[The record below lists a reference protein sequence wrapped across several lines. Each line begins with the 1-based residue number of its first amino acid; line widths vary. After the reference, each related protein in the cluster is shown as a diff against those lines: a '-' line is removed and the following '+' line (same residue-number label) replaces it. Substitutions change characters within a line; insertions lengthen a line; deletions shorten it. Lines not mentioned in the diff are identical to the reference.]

1 MYFKRLEIHGFKA
14 FADPVV
20 IDFNEGITCI
30 VGPNGSGKS
39 NISDA
44 IRWVLG
50 EQSPKQLRGGKME
63 DVIFNGTATRRPRGM
78 AEVTLVI
85 DNTAHILDIE
95 YSEVAV
101 TRRMY
106 RSGESEYLINGNT
119 VRLRDIRELFMDTGI
134 GVEGYSIIG
143 QGKIADIVSNKPESR
158 REIFEEA
165 AGVVAY
171 KTRKAEAE
179 RKLETTGQ
187 NLERIEDIV
196 EELEG
201 RVTVLED
208 ESAKARR
215 YLELRDEYKDLEVNI
230 TLKNIDNANSRA
242 VKYSG
247 DIEDLEGRIIE
258 SQAKRTA
265 VDNELPEVEQ
275 KYTDLDEASTAA
287 RTELPDLASAISAAK
302 QKSAFNAERL
312 ENIAADKKRT
322 EDEIASLAEGIKTAE
337 AEKTAKE
344 EEKAGLSSGIEEA
357 ENEKKRRQEEYDKLT
372 SASEGTNKFV
382 DEGNDRLVELHS
394 EAASKKS
401 EAKSIDTYRVTLE
414 DRRKILTEEN
424 AALGR
429 EIKAYGDRLK
439 AAEKKSVTIAS
450 EQEERAEIRASKTK
464 ELIAKGNEIQV
475 YRNKIDATRIDAGAK
490 EARLKTIKEMEENYE
505 GYSGA
510 VRFIMQSGIRGI
522 EGTAAEKLDVPDG
535 METAIETALGS
546 ARQNIIVADESCA
559 KKAVASLKENKAGRL
574 TFLPVDTI
582 RYSKPDV
589 ESSVMIDAGF
599 LGMADSII
607 TCDPR
612 YEKVFGY
619 LLGRTAVTKDLDTA
633 VRLSGISRAG
643 LRFVSLEGDVVNAS
657 GAITG
662 GRYKHQT
669 AGILD
674 RKKEKQRLASE
685 IEKAYAS
692 IGDMERESAERTE
705 LTEKLR
711 DELEKLAEE
720 IKAGEIAAS
729 SLKPEIESLEVLIS
743 DAENKKSKNDKELE
757 TIAVDLTR
765 TEDLTKNLLDGS
777 RAAESEIEKVSSAI
791 EAAMA
796 DYEQKKKDIDDA
808 LAALTESIVKANE
821 WESRISAVDSILEM
835 TCRNLESLEQQKADK
850 EKHLATLCDEER
862 SILENAG
869 TPESGIE
876 DLENKKKELEEKIG
890 KLDAEKR
897 IVNEKRSEMNRALRS
912 LDSEIEAFKDQKY
925 RLEIKAAQNETQL
938 EHLKE
943 RLWNEFELSLA
954 AAEELRHD
962 GFVMS
967 TSINKSREIRNEMRD
982 LGDVNVGSIK
992 EYEEVKER
1000 YTFLIDQRADV
1011 RQAVEELR
1019 SIISEMDRKITRRFK
1034 DNFESV
1040 KQNFERIFIELF
1052 GGGSAELSLSDELH
1066 PLESGI
1072 DINAQP
1078 PGKKLQ
1084 NINLLSGGEK
1094 TMTAIALMFA
1104 VLCVQPTPFCILD
1117 EVEAALDDENI
1128 SRFSDYLRNF
1138 DQTQFALITHQKA
1151 TMTHADSLYGITMA
1165 EEGVSRVLSLRLGDP
1180 EADRFTE

>member
-85 DNTAHILDIE
+85 DNSAHILDIE
-95 YSEVAV
+95 YAEVAV

-165 AGVVAY
+165 AGIVAY

-187 NLERIEDIV
+187 NLERIKDIV

-215 YLELRDEYKDLEVNI
+215 FLELREIYRDLEANI
-230 TLKNIDNANSRA
+230 TLKNIENATSRA
-242 VKYSG
+242 TKYSE
-247 DIEDLEGRIIE
+247 DIENLGEQIKASE
-258 SQAKRTA
+258 EKRST
-265 VDNELPEVEQ
+265 VDAELPGIEQ
-275 KYTDLDEASTAA
+275 KYVELDEALSAA
-287 RTELPDLASAISAAK
+287 QSELPDLAASISAAK
-302 QKSAFNAERL
+302 QETAFNAERL
-312 ENIAADKKRT
+312 ENIAADKERT
-322 EDEIASLAEGIKTAE
+322 QAEIASLDERIKTAE
-337 AEKTAKE
+337 EERNKTEGEKSGLAAGIE
-344 EEKAGLSSGIEEA
+344 VAREEK
-357 ENEKKRRQEEYDKLT
+357 KQKQEEFDRLS
-372 SASEGTNKFV
+372 SASEGTNRIV
-382 DEGNDRLVELHS
+382 DEGNDRLFELHS

-401 EAKSIDTYRVTLE
+401 EARSFDSYKVALE
-414 DRRKILTEEN
+414 SRRKTLTEEN

-429 EIKAYGDRLK
+429 EIKAYTERLGS
-439 AAEKKSVTIAS
+439 AEEKSVTIAA
-450 EQEERAEIRASKTK
+450 EQEKRAEERDSKTK
-464 ELIAKGNEIQV
+464 ELLSTGNEIKV

-490 EARLKTIKEMEENYE
+490 EARLKTITEMEENYE

-510 VRFIMQSGIRGI
+510 VRFIMQSGIKGI

-546 ARQNIIVADESCA
+546 ARQNIIVADEACA

-582 RYSKPDV
+582 RYSRPNV
-589 ESSVMIDAGF
+589 ESAVTIDPGF

-643 LRFVSLEGDVVNAS
+643 LRFVSLEGDVVNSS

-674 RKKEKQRLASE
+674 RKKEKQRLAAG
-685 IEKAYAS
+685 IEKAYES
-692 IGDMERESAERTE
+692 IEEMERESE
-705 LTEKLR
+705 LRSGITEKLNA
-711 DELEKLAEE
+711 EIEKLAEE
-720 IKAGEIAAS
+720 IKVGEIAAS
-729 SLKPEIESLEVLIS
+729 SLKPEIESLKVLIS
-743 DAENKKSKNDKELE
+743 DAEGKKSKNDKELE
-757 TIAVDLTR
+757 TIASDLTR
-765 TEDLTKNLLDGS
+765 TENLAKDLMDGS
-777 RAAESEIEKVSSAI
+777 IAAESEIEKVSSAI

-796 DYEQKKKDIDDA
+796 EYEQKKRELEDA
-808 LAALTESIVKANE
+808 QTALTDSMLKLNE
-821 WESRISAVDSILEM
+821 WENRVDAVDSILEI
-835 TCRNLESLEQQKADK
+835 TNRNLEDLKLQKAEK
-850 EKHLATLCDEER
+850 EKQLENLDAEER
-862 SILENAG
+862 GLKAAADAPG
-869 TPESGIE
+869 TGIE
-876 DLENKKKELEEKIG
+876 ELEKRKKDLEEKIETI
-890 KLDAEKR
+890 DAEKR
-897 IVNEKRSEMNRALRS
+897 SVNEKRSEMNRVLRS
-912 LDSEIEAFKDQKY
+912 FDTEIGSYKDQKY
-925 RLEIKAAQNETQL
+925 RLEIRAAQNDTQL
-938 EHLKE
+938 EHFRE
-943 RLWNEFELSLA
+943 RLYNEFKLSYAQALELK
-954 AAEELRHD
+954 RD
-962 GFVMS
+962 PFVMS
-967 TSINKSREIRNEMRD
+967 TSIQKSREIRNEMDD

-992 EYEEVKER
+992 EYDDVKER
-1000 YTFLIDQRADV
+1000 YTFLVEQRADV
-1011 RQAVEELR
+1011 QQAVEELEK
-1019 SIISEMDRKITRRFK
+1019 IISEMDRKITRRFRE
-1034 DNFESV
+1034 NFESV
-1040 KQNFERIFIELF
+1040 KDHFERIFMELF
-1052 GGGSAELSLSDELH
+1052 GGGSAKLSLSDELH

-1072 DINAQP
+1072 EINAQP

-1180 EADRFTE
+1180 EADKFTE